1 MYIIYVDFVLKNK
14 MEIKKLGLT
23 FRKISSKERKF
34 LTEQIA
40 IVLKYRKDIK
50 HLYNKYEMETSNSNN
65 YLFDIMNFDL
75 PKRDIIMS
83 GYSLLNS
90 GFKFNS
96 KNKIDYILE
105 HLLVIECDERK
116 IYKYI
121 EKNCIKRFISN
132 LLNLYNIYTDTINIK
147 NMVTDRDYTLILDDN
162 LLLGNS
168 EFFYNDILM
177 NIVLSY
183 SDEGK
188 KIKNHILKH
197 IELNEIYL
205 KVISSFIDNLIEED
219 IFKFFEILDML
230 YSQTYTIQNKIL
242 NYVTIVESLIINEND
257 NIQKSYVLKGGM
269 ILKQY
274 LGSESS
280 SSNEA
285 IKLLLNFV
293 YEIRS
298 DIIHGNFKKIEND
311 LNKINQKNKK
321 VKELIGEVPE
331 FISKKDKAFKVAYT
345 ISLFVARSIVKYWI
359 DFPYK
364 VQYLKKN

>member
-14 MEIKKLGLT
+14 ITIKKLGLT
-23 FRKISSKERKF
+23 FRKLSAKEKKF
-34 LTEQIA
+34 LTEQTSL
-40 IVLKYRKDIK
+40 VLKYKRDINK
-50 HLYNKYEMETSNSNN
+50 LYSKYEKESSNSNK
-65 YLFDIMNFDL
+65 YLFDIMNFDS

-90 GFKFNS
+90 GFKFNN
-96 KNKIDYILE
+96 KNKIDYIIE
-105 HLLVIECDERK
+105 HLLIVECDETK
-116 IYKYI
+116 ICKYI
-121 EKNCIKRFISN
+121 EKNSIKKFVSN
-132 LLNLYNIYTDTINIK
+132 LLSLYNIYTDTMNIK
-147 NMVTDRDYTLILDDN
+147 NMVTNRDYTFILDDN

-274 LGSESS
+274 IGSESS

>member
-1 MYIIYVDFVLKNK
+1 
-14 MEIKKLGLT
+14 
-23 FRKISSKERKF
+23 
-34 LTEQIA
+34 
-40 IVLKYRKDIK
+40 
-50 HLYNKYEMETSNSNN
+50 
-65 YLFDIMNFDL
+65 
-75 PKRDIIMS
+75 
-83 GYSLLNS
+83 
-90 GFKFNS
+90 
-96 KNKIDYILE
+96 
-105 HLLVIECDERK
+105 
-116 IYKYI
+116 
-121 EKNCIKRFISN
+121 
-132 LLNLYNIYTDTINIK
+132 
-147 NMVTDRDYTLILDDN
+147 
-162 LLLGNS
+162 
-168 EFFYNDILM
+168 
-177 NIVLSY
+177 
-183 SDEGK
+183 
-188 KIKNHILKH
+188 
-197 IELNEIYL
+197 
-205 KVISSFIDNLIEED
+205 
-219 IFKFFEILDML
+219 
-230 YSQTYTIQNKIL
+230 
-242 NYVTIVESLIINEND
+242 
-257 NIQKSYVLKGGM
+257 M